1 VVRNKGVVASDVA
14 DCRRFPGLKGGVKNA
29 LDGAVRFSWGCGV
42 SDDSKFSD
50 AVERSPA
57 QGDFFETGPLN
68 GGVRPEGGDTGV
80 GAGAGKGVRDRG
92 GEGMADRPRGLDVV
106 LVPGAR
112 ETLSKAQQAF
122 QRLVRRIEKLRASIE
137 KETARCHA
145 SLEAYL
151 SEIRPMEL
159 ELGQERKE
167 LVRLLNQALSLK
179 AVRAARLVPQVRDF
193 LVDHLE
199 ELAAQFGNELEEDLQ
214 RLLKELSGR
223 TTQDLEREDFEFARE
238 MMEEELRSAGVKA
251 DLSGLRPDMSSEDLM
266 REFER
271 LEAEMREKAGASGA
285 GPGAKPPN
293 GRRKTKRQLERE
305 EREKA
310 EAELQKRDIGGLYRQ
325 LAKLLHPD
333 LEQDPVARAEKEAAM
348 KQLTTAYK
356 ANDLHAMLRLEV
368 TWIARE
374 EADPSRLTDAKLAI
388 YNKVLKEQVAELEE
402 RLATVAL
409 QPRFQALS
417 RYLDPF
423 GLGRLR
429 FDLGTERAKLRLILN
444 GMRES
449 NRKLRGPEA
458 AKEVRNLM
466 EQRRAA
472 QRGVFDFI
480 IPD

>member
-1 VVRNKGVVASDVA
+1 MSNDSVSGEPIDRSAS
-14 DCRRFPGLKGGVKNA
+14 
-29 LDGAVRFSWGCGV
+29 
-42 SDDSKFSD
+42 
-50 AVERSPA
+50 
-57 QGDFFETGPLN
+57 QGDLFEGGSLN
-68 GGVRPEGGDTGV
+68 AGRRPEDGDV
-80 GAGAGKGVRDRG
+80 GAGAGMGAGVRGRG
-92 GEGMADRPRGLDVV
+92 GAGAPGGGPGLDVV

-137 KETARCHA
+137 KETARCH
-145 SLEAYL
+145 SCLEAYT
-151 SEIRPMEL
+151 SEIRPLEF
-159 ELGQERKE
+159 ELGRERKE
-167 LVRLLNQALSLK
+167 LVRLLNAALSLK
-179 AVRAARLVPQVRDF
+179 PVRAARLGTQVREF
-193 LVDHLE
+193 MLDHLT
-199 ELAAQFGNELEEDLQ
+199 ELVGQFGNELEEDLQ
-214 RLLKELSGR
+214 GLLKELSGR
-223 TTQDLEREDFEFARE
+223 TAKDMEREDFEFARE
-238 MMEEELRSAGVKA
+238 MMEEELRRAGMKA
-251 DLSGLRPDMSSEDLM
+251 DLSGLRPDMSSEDML
-266 REFER
+266 RELER
-271 LEAEMREKAGASGA
+271 LEAEMREKQGAEGTGAGAQ
-285 GPGAKPPN
+285 PRD
-293 GRRKTKRQLERE
+293 GRRKAKTKRQIERE

-402 RLATVAL
+402 RLATVPL
-409 QPRFQALS
+409 HPRFQALA

-429 FDLGTERAKLRLILN
+429 FDVVRERTNLRFILD
-444 GMRES
+444 GMRQT
-449 NRKLRGPEA
+449 NRRLRGPDA
-458 AKEVRNLM
+458 AKEVRKLM

-472 QRGVFDFI
+472 QRGVFDI
-480 IPD
+480 ILPD